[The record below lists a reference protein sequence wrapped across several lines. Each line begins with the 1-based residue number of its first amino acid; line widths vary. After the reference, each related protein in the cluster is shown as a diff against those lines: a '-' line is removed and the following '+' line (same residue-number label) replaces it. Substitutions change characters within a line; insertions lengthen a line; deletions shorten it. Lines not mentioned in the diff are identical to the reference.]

1 MIEEDLISAMPE
13 SQLQR
18 PLNRQVAEPVEL
30 STVVFGRGKEG
41 EKGEGWMLAPARLA
55 AALLAVLLAVL
66 ESVALGGQRVLLVP
80 VVIEWLPHFS
90 PARA

>member
-1 MIEEDLISAMPE
+1 MRVSNRDITDSPQLQVGMIEEDLISAMPE

-41 EKGEGWMLAPARLA
+41 ENG
-55 AALLAVLLAVL
+55 
-66 ESVALGGQRVLLVP
+66 
-80 VVIEWLPHFS
+80 
-90 PARA
+90 